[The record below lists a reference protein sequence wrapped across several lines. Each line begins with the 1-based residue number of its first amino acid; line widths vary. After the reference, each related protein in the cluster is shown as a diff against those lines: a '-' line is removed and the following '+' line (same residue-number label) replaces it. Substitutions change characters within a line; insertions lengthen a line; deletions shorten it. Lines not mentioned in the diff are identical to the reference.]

1 MNISLPKHGQIIVI
15 GGGIMGCST
24 AYHLIKNGC
33 RDVILLE
40 RAKLTSGTTWH
51 SAAQVRQLRSTES
64 LTRLVQNS
72 VELYSSL
79 EAETGQATGWKQ
91 TGSLSIATNPDRLTH
106 IRRQASLS
114 QAFGIGAEEISVN
127 KAAEKWPLMRT
138 DDLIGA
144 VYSPS
149 DGRVSPS
156 DICAALIKGAK
167 SQGLRVFEDTPVT
180 GIRSKNGRVAAVKTA
195 QGEITC
201 ETIVNCAGIWGRSI
215 AAMVGVAGPLH
226 ACEHFYLLTEL
237 MDSVTA
243 APLPTLSDH
252 DGHLYLRDEGGG
264 LLVGCFEPQGKALD
278 IEQLPEDFAFDLL
291 PEDWEHI
298 EPILANAMH
307 RIPELEQTGVK
318 MLLNG
323 PESFTPDDRFLLG
336 ESPEL
341 RGFFLGCGMC
351 SVGIATGG
359 GAGRALAEWIIDGEP
374 SMDLWP
380 VDIRRFVPAQNTLQT
395 LRERSPETLALHY
408 AVSFPG
414 RQYQTAR
421 NLRLSPL
428 HSRLETAG
436 AEFAEQM
443 GWERPRWFNPESKPT
458 VPELSFEK
466 PGWHSLHAEEHRA
479 AREAVVLFDQST
491 FGKLL
496 VQGRDAESAL
506 QRLCANDI
514 SKADRRVVYT
524 AMLNRRG
531 GYESDLTLMRLD
543 TESFL
548 LVTGTGQPVRD
559 KDWIR
564 RNLYPDEYVTVT
576 DMTGAYAVISIAGPN
591 SRGLL
596 TRISSDDFSNSGF
609 PFYTHRTVEVGS
621 AMVRAARLSYIG
633 ELGWEL
639 YIPSESALPVFDAIR
654 KAGDD
659 LGLKLAGIE
668 ALSSLR
674 IEKGYCAWGH
684 EIGPD
689 DTPLQ
694 AGLEFAV
701 KFNKPDSFL
710 GKEALLKQKTEG
722 VSRRLVMLTVTDSE
736 AHPHGG
742 EPIWWNNTLVGRTTS
757 GTFGHTVGCAV
768 MIGYIG
774 CTETKL
780 VTMLNTGNFEVE
792 IACRRFTAHV
802 TLDAPYDPKGLA
814 VRK

>member
-1 MNISLPKHGQIIVI
+1 MRNNFPKHAQIVII

-24 AYHLIKNGC
+24 AYHLMKNGC

-64 LTRLVQNS
+64 LTKLVQNS
-72 VELYSSL
+72 VNLYSSL
-79 EAETGQATGWKQ
+79 EEETGQATGWKQ
-91 TGSLSIATNPDRLTH
+91 SGSLSIATNQDRLTH

-114 QAFGIGAEEISVN
+114 KAFGIGAEEISVSE
-127 KAAEKWPLMRT
+127 AAEKWPLMRS
-138 DDLIGA
+138 DDIIGT

-156 DICAALIKGAK
+156 DICTALIKGAK
-167 SQGLRVFEDTPVT
+167 SKGLQVFEDTPVT
-180 GIRSKNGRVAAVKTA
+180 GIRSENGRIAAVQTA
-195 QGEITC
+195 EGEITC
-201 ETIVNCAGIWGRSI
+201 ETVVNCAGIWGRKI
-215 AAMVGVAGPLH
+215 AAMVGVSAPLH

-237 MDSVTA
+237 MDSVTV
-243 APLPTLSDH
+243 PLPTLSDH

-264 LLVGCFEPQGKALD
+264 LLIGCFEPQGKALD
-278 IEQLPEDFAFDLL
+278 IGTLPEDFAFDLL
-291 PEDWEHI
+291 PEDWGHI
-298 EPILANAMH
+298 EPILTNAMH
-307 RIPELEQTGVK
+307 RIPELEKTGVK

-323 PESFTPDDRFLLG
+323 PESFTHDDRFLLG

-359 GAGRALAEWIIDGEP
+359 GAGRALAEWIIEGEP

-380 VDIRRFVPAQNTLQT
+380 VDIRRFVPTQNSLRT

-414 RQYQTAR
+414 RQHQTAR

-428 HSRLETAG
+428 HSRLEIAG
-436 AEFAEQM
+436 AEFAERM
-443 GWERPRWFNPESKPT
+443 GWERPRWFNPERKPT
-458 VPELSFEK
+458 APELSFEK
-466 PGWHSLHAEEHRA
+466 TGWHSLHAEEHRA

-496 VQGRDAESAL
+496 VQGRDAESVL

-514 SKADRRVVYT
+514 SKAHRRVVYT

-543 TESFL
+543 EESFL

-559 KDWIR
+559 RDWIL
-564 RNLYPDEYVTVT
+564 RNLNSDEFVTVT
-576 DMTGAYAVISIAGPN
+576 DMTGAFAVISIAGPN
-591 SRGLL
+591 SRELL
-596 TRISSDDFSNSGF
+596 RRVSPDDFSNSGF
-609 PFYTHRTVEVGS
+609 PFYTHRTVEVGP
-621 AMVRAARLSYIG
+621 AMVRAARLSYVG

-639 YIPSESALPVFDAIR
+639 YIPSESALPVFDALIEV
-654 KAGDD
+654 GDD

-689 DTPLQ
+689 DTPLH
-694 AGLEFAV
+694 AGLDFAV
-701 KFNKPDSFL
+701 KFNKPDLFI
-710 GKEALLKQKTEG
+710 GKEALLQQKKEG
-722 VSRRLVMLTVTDSE
+722 VSRRLVMLTIKDSE
-736 AHPHGG
+736 AFAHGG
-742 EPIWWNNTLVGRTTS
+742 EPIWWNNILVGRTTS
-757 GTFGHTVGCAV
+757 GTFGHTLGCAV
-768 MIGYIG
+768 MMGYIS
-774 CTETKL
+774 CVDTKL
-780 VTMLNTGNFEVE
+780 DTMLEKGSFEVE
-792 IACRRFTAHV
+792 IACRGFPANV
-802 TLDAPYDPKGLA
+802 TLGTPYDQKGLGM
-814 VRK
+814 KK

>member
-1 MNISLPKHGQIIVI
+1 
-15 GGGIMGCST
+15 MGCST
-24 AYHLIKNGC
+24 AYHLMKNGC

-91 TGSLSIATNPDRLTH
+91 TGSLSIATNSDRLTH

-114 QAFGIGAEEISVN
+114 KAFGIGAEEISVKN
-127 KAAEKWPLMRT
+127 AAEKWPLMRK

-156 DICAALIKGAK
+156 DICAALVKGAK
-167 SQGLRVFEDTPVT
+167 SKGLQVFEDTPVT
-180 GIRSKNGRVAAVKTA
+180 GIRSENGRVTAVKTV

-201 ETIVNCAGIWGRSI
+201 ETIVNCAGIWGRKI
-215 AAMVGVAGPLH
+215 AAMVGVSAPLH
-226 ACEHFYLLTEL
+226 ACEHFYLLTEQ
-237 MDSVTA
+237 MDSVT

-264 LLVGCFEPQGKALD
+264 LLIGCFEPQGKALD
-278 IEQLPEDFAFDLL
+278 IDQLTEDFAFDLL
-291 PEDWEHI
+291 PEDWDHI
-298 EPILANAMH
+298 EPILANAMY
-307 RIPELEQTGVK
+307 RIPELEKTGVK

-380 VDIRRFVPAQNTLQT
+380 VDIRRFVPAQNSLRT

-414 RQYQTAR
+414 RQHKTAR

-428 HSRLETAG
+428 HSRLESAG
-436 AEFAEQM
+436 AEFAERM
-443 GWERPRWFNPESKPT
+443 GWERPRWFNPENKST
-458 VPELSFEK
+458 APELSFEK

-479 AREAVVLFDQST
+479 AREAIVLFDQST

-506 QRLCANDI
+506 QRLCANNI
-514 SKADRRVVYT
+514 SKAHRRVVYT

-543 TESFL
+543 ENSFL
-548 LVTGTGQPVRD
+548 LITGTGQPVRD
-559 KDWIR
+559 RDWIR
-564 RNLYPDEYVTVT
+564 KNINPDEYVTVT
-576 DMTGAYAVISIAGPN
+576 DMTGALAVISIAGPN
-591 SRGLL
+591 SRELL
-596 TRISSDDFSNSGF
+596 SRVSSDDFSNTGF
-609 PFYTHRTVEVGS
+609 PYYSHRTVEVGP
-621 AMVRAARLSYIG
+621 AMVRAARLSYVG

-639 YIPSESALPVFDAIR
+639 YIPCESALPVFDALR

-668 ALSSLR
+668 ALGSLR

-694 AGLEFAV
+694 AGLDFAV
-701 KFNKPDSFL
+701 KFNKPDWFI
-710 GKEALLKQKTEG
+710 GRECLLQQKKQG
-722 VSRRLVMLTVTDSE
+722 VSRRLVMLTISDSE
-736 AHPHGG
+736 AYPHGG
-742 EPIWWNNTLVGRTTS
+742 EPIWCDNILVGRTTS

-768 MIGYIG
+768 MLGYIR
-774 CTETKL
+774 CVETKID
-780 VTMLNTGNFEVE
+780 TMLNTGKFEVE
-792 IACRRFTAHV
+792 IACRRFKAHV
-802 TLDAPYDPKGLA
+802 TIDAPYDPKGFAL
-814 VRK
+814 RK

>member
-1 MNISLPKHGQIIVI
+1 MRNNFPKHAQLLII

-24 AYHLIKNGC
+24 AYHLMKNGC

-79 EAETGQATGWKQ
+79 EMETGQATGWKQ
-91 TGSLSIATNPDRLTH
+91 SGSLSIATNRDRLTH

-114 QAFGIGAEEISVN
+114 KAYGINAEEISIN
-127 KAAEKWPLMRT
+127 EAAKMWPLMRT

-149 DGRVSPS
+149 DGGVSPS

-167 SQGLRVFEDTPVT
+167 SKGLQVYEDTPVT
-180 GIRSKNGRVAAVKTA
+180 GIRTENGRIAAV
-195 QGEITC
+195 QVMQNEITC
-201 ETIVNCAGIWGRSI
+201 ETVVNCAGIWGRNI
-215 AAMVGVAGPLH
+215 AAMVGASAPLH
-226 ACEHFYLLTEL
+226 ACEHFYLLTEM
-237 MDSVTA
+237 MDSVNS
-243 APLPTLSDH
+243 PLPTLSDH

-264 LLVGCFEPQGKALD
+264 LLVGCFEPKGKALD
-278 IEQLPEDFAFDLL
+278 IDQLPKDFAFDLL
-291 PEDWEHI
+291 PEDWDHI
-298 EPILANAMH
+298 EPILSNAIH
-307 RIPELEQTGVK
+307 RIPELEKTGVK

-336 ESPEL
+336 ESPEI
-341 RGFFLGCGMC
+341 RGFYLGCGMC
-351 SVGIATGG
+351 SVGIASGG

-380 VDIRRFVPAQNTLQT
+380 VDIRRFVPAQNTLRT
-395 LRERSPETLALHY
+395 LRQRSPETLSLHY
-408 AVSFPG
+408 AVSYPG
-414 RQYQTAR
+414 RQHQTAR

-428 HSRLETAG
+428 HHRLESAG
-436 AEFAEQM
+436 AEFAERM
-443 GWERPRWFNPESKPT
+443 GWERPRWFNPDGRKI

-466 PGWHSLHAEEHRA
+466 PGWHSIHAEEHRS

-496 VQGRDAESAL
+496 VQGRDAESVL

-514 SKADRRVVYT
+514 SKAHRRVIYSG
-524 AMLNRRG
+524 MLNQRG

-543 TESFL
+543 DGSFL

-559 KDWIR
+559 RDWIR
-564 RNLYPDEYVTVT
+564 KNICLEEYVTVT
-576 DMTGAYAVISIAGPN
+576 DMTGSFAVISIAGPN
-591 SRGLL
+591 SRQLL
-596 TRISSDDFSNSGF
+596 NRVSSDDFSNSGF
-609 PFYTHRTVEVGS
+609 PYYTHRTVEVGP
-621 AMVRAARLSYIG
+621 AIVRAARLSYVG

-639 YIPSESALPVFDAIR
+639 YIPSESALPVFDALCEEG
-654 KAGDD
+654 KD
-659 LGLKLAGIE
+659 LGLKLAGTE

-701 KFNKPDSFL
+701 NLKKQAMFV
-710 GKEALLKQKTEG
+710 GREALLQQKTEG
-722 VSRRLVMLTVTDSE
+722 VSRRLVMLTVRDPE
-736 AHPHGG
+736 AFPHGG
-742 EPIWWNNTLVGRTTS
+742 EPIWWNKSLVGRTTS
-757 GTFGHTVGCAV
+757 GTFGHTLGCAV
-768 MIGYIG
+768 MMGYIS
-774 CTETKL
+774 CFETKL
-780 VTMLNTGNFEVE
+780 DTMLEIDSFEVE
-792 IACRRFTAHV
+792 IACRRFPANV
-802 TLDAPYDPKGLA
+802 TLDAPYDPKGHQL
-814 VRK
+814 RK